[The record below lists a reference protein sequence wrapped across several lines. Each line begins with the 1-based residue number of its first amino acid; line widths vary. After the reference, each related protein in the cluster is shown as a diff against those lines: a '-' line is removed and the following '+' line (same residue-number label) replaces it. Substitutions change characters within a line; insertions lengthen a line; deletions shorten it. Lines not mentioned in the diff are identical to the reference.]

1 MTLVDKGLPDHARNK
16 PLEIWLQ
23 DEARV
28 GQKGT
33 LTYIWAEKGTRPT
46 ALRDQ
51 RYACA
56 YILARSALRVEPG
69 PR

>member
-1 MTLVDKGLPDHARNK
+1 MSHVDAVLPDHARGK
-16 PLEIWLQ
+16 PLEIWVQ

-51 RYACA
+51 RYVCA
-56 YILARSALRVEPG
+56 YILARSAPRAEPG
-69 PR
+69 PH